1 MQIYAN
7 ILETILLL
15 STSIWGCIPIS
26 SDSAILPLDVYLAEA
41 HEQVITKTYYRNI
54 AALVTIFEN

>member
-1 MQIYAN
+1 MQTFWKPFYFY
-7 ILETILLL
+7 LLAFEVAYPYPL
-15 STSIWGCIPIS
+15 DP
-26 SDSAILPLDVYLAEA
+26 AILPLDVYLAEA